1 MLGDRKITAT
11 SAGEILEVSIVKG
24 CPQGVV
30 LSHLLCSLVVGK
42 LTEGL
47 KVNGSYTMGYTDDIA
62 IPNNN
67 KYLNTIS

>member
-1 MLGDRKITAT
+1 MLGDRKITST
-11 SAGEILEVSIVKG
+11 FTGEALEVSIAKG

-30 LSHLLCSLVVGK
+30 LSHLLCSLVVSK

-47 KVNGSYTMGYTDDIA
+47 KVNGRYTDDIA
-62 IPNNN
+62 IPNNK